1 MRALVGSHW
10 GKLIVQYPKL
20 SLILGGA
27 ASGKSNFAEKLV
39 IQTKLPRSYLATAQ
53 ALDDDMYKK
62 IQLHQRDRGPGWAT
76 TEAPIELPDA
86 VLEQPEN
93 NVILIDC
100 LTLWLTN
107 LMLADRDCDKAA
119 QALFSAIKSRNAPV
133 ITVSNEIGHSV
144 IPATSLGRR
153 FQRLQGRLNMRAAA
167 EADLAIMII
176 AGLPQILKGKLPGHV
191 Q

>member
-1 MRALVGSHW
+1 M
-10 GKLIVQYPKL
+10 QYPKL

-76 TEAPIELPDA
+76 TEVPIELPDA

-100 LTLWLTN
+100 LTL
-107 LMLADRDCDKAA
+107 
-119 QALFSAIKSRNAPV
+119 
-133 ITVSNEIGHSV
+133 
-144 IPATSLGRR
+144 
-153 FQRLQGRLNMRAAA
+153 
-167 EADLAIMII
+167 
-176 AGLPQILKGKLPGHV
+176 
-191 Q
+191 